1 MIYSD
6 IEQIQK
12 DFEYLTSRCS
22 LEYFS
27 QARPSLAKIEEY
39 FSKIQKHDD
48 KFVLNYFEDFIKEFQ
63 IEISSWKKSID
74 SHKLPVLALIPDKGL
89 RLILEKMPDG
99 SFKSE
104 GKDGI
109 EYFEQVPKEARFL
122 ELKKIKENNLKTTAS
137 KMFLKIA
144 LDQKRY
150 IIYALIAS
158 LSISIFALVISL
170 YSMQVY
176 DRVIPTGGINTL
188 ITLSV
193 GALIAIFIEF
203 CLKIAKSTV
212 LDNANKDMDM
222 KYSHKIFDKF
232 LKIRCD
238 ALPKSIGQLTGQL
251 QSYASVRGFITMFI
265 SFIIIDFPFALFFL
279 AIIALISQELALIML
294 LFLFLTII
302 SGFIYG
308 NRTDALIKSSTLSS
322 YKKLGLLVE
331 TVENAESIKST
342 NSGWKFQNKWNSLTN
357 DGIDDEYKIKHF
369 NEISSYITFLIQQIN
384 YMFLIAMGAYIISSS
399 DKLTM
404 GSLIAISILSSRV
417 LNPFASIPSIVMS
430 WSRAKMSI
438 DDLNNIF
445 KLPSDN
451 EGMTKPLNPVITNA
465 DLVCNHISFAYNQ
478 DSAVLKTKV
487 LKITQGEKVGILGV
501 IGSGKSTLLKILAGL
516 YKPQEGMISLNGI
529 DLHQISREKVSQTIG
544 YLPQNVKL
552 FSGTL
557 RDNLALGM
565 IGIND
570 ETIIESSKLSGLI
583 NLINSLPQG
592 LDTLVP
598 EGGDSVSSGQKQL
611 IGLTRLI
618 ILNPDIWLLDEP
630 TANIDETTER
640 MFLNF
645 LNSYLIN
652 KTLVIISH
660 KQSSFSIVNRLIV
673 MSQNEIYLDGSKN
686 DVIAHLSSVAN
697 NHNNKA
703 KI

>member
-1 MIYSD
+1 MIYKD
-6 IEQIQK
+6 IDSIQK

-39 FSKIQKHDD
+39 FLKIQRYDD
-48 KFVLNYFEDFIKEFQ
+48 KFILNYFEDLIKEFN
-63 IEISSWKKSID
+63 IEISSWKKTINY
-74 SHKLPVLALIPDKGL
+74 HKLPLLVIIPEKGI
-89 RLILEKMPDG
+89 RIILEKMPDG
-99 SFKSE
+99 TFKSE

-109 EYFEQVPKEARFL
+109 EYFEDIPKGSKFL

-451 EGMTKPLNPVITNA
+451 EGMEKPINPIMLNV
-465 DLVCNHISFAYNQ
+465 DLVCNDIQFAYSK
-478 DSAVLKTKV
+478 DSAVLKTKK
-487 LKITQGEKVGILGV
+487 LRITQGEKIGILGV
-501 IGSGKSTLLKILAGL
+501 IGSGKSTLLKVLAGL
-516 YKPQEGMISLNGI
+516 YKPQDGMISLNGI
-529 DLHQISREKVSQTIG
+529 DLHQISREKISQTIG

-557 RDNLALGM
+557 RDNLILGM
-565 IGIND
+565 IGIKD
-570 ETIIESSKLSGLI
+570 ETIIEASKLSGLI
-583 NLINSLPQG
+583 NLINSSPQG

-598 EGGDSVSSGQKQL
+598 EGGDSVSSGQRQL

>member
-39 FSKIQKHDD
+39 FLKIQRYDD
-48 KFVLNYFEDFIKEFQ
+48 KFILNYFEDLIKEFN
-63 IEISSWKKSID
+63 IEISSWKKTINY
-74 SHKLPVLALIPDKGL
+74 HKLPLLVIIPEKGI
-89 RLILEKMPDG
+89 RIILEKMPDG
-99 SFKSE
+99 TFKSE

-109 EYFEQVPKEARFL
+109 EYFEDIPKGSKFL

-417 LNPFASIPSIVMS
+417 LNPFASIPNIVVS

>member
-1 MIYSD
+1 
-6 IEQIQK
+6 QK

-39 FSKIQKHDD
+39 FLKIQRYDD
-48 KFVLNYFEDFIKEFQ
+48 KFILNYFEDLIKEFN
-63 IEISSWKKSID
+63 IEISSWKKTINY
-74 SHKLPVLALIPDKGL
+74 HKLPLLVIIPEKGI
-89 RLILEKMPDG
+89 RIILEKMPDG
-99 SFKSE
+99 TFKSE

-109 EYFEQVPKEARFL
+109 EYFEDIPKGSKFL

-451 EGMTKPLNPVITNA
+451 EGMEKPINPIMLNV
-465 DLVCNHISFAYNQ
+465 DLVCNDIQFAYSK
-478 DSAVLKTKV
+478 DSAVLKTKK
-487 LKITQGEKVGILGV
+487 LRITQGEKIGILGV
-501 IGSGKSTLLKILAGL
+501 IGSGKSTLLKVLAGL
-516 YKPQEGMISLNGI
+516 YKPQDGMISLNGI
-529 DLHQISREKVSQTIG
+529 NLHQISREKISQTIG

-557 RDNLALGM
+557 RDNLILGM
-565 IGIND
+565 IGIKD
-570 ETIIESSKLSGLI
+570 ETIIEASKLSGLI
-583 NLINSLPQG
+583 NLINSSPQG

-598 EGGDSVSSGQKQL
+598 EGGDSVSSGQRQL

>member
-39 FSKIQKHDD
+39 FLKIQRYDD
-48 KFVLNYFEDFIKEFQ
+48 KFILNYFEDLIKEFN
-63 IEISSWKKSID
+63 IEISSWKKTINY
-74 SHKLPVLALIPDKGL
+74 HKLPLLVIIPEKGI
-89 RLILEKMPDG
+89 RIILEKMPDG
-99 SFKSE
+99 TFKSE

-109 EYFEQVPKEARFL
+109 EYFEDIPKGSKFL

-188 ITLSV
+188 IILSV

-451 EGMTKPLNPVITNA
+451 EGMEKPLNPIMLNV
-465 DLVCNHISFAYNQ
+465 DLVCNDIQFAYSK
-478 DSAVLKTKV
+478 DSAVLKTKK
-487 LKITQGEKVGILGV
+487 LRITQGEKIGILGV
-501 IGSGKSTLLKILAGL
+501 IGSGKSTLLKVLAGL
-516 YKPQEGMISLNGI
+516 YKPQDGMISLNGI
-529 DLHQISREKVSQTIG
+529 NLHQISREKISQTIG

-557 RDNLALGM
+557 RDNLILGM
-565 IGIND
+565 IGIKD
-570 ETIIESSKLSGLI
+570 ETIIEASKLSGLI
-583 NLINSLPQG
+583 NLINSSPQG

-598 EGGDSVSSGQKQL
+598 EGGDSVSSGQRQL

>member
-1 MIYSD
+1 MIYKD
-6 IEQIQK
+6 IDSIQK

-39 FSKIQKHDD
+39 FLKIQRYDD
-48 KFVLNYFEDFIKEFQ
+48 KFILNYFEDLIKEFN
-63 IEISSWKKSID
+63 IEISSWKKTINY
-74 SHKLPVLALIPDKGL
+74 HKLPLLVIIPEKGI
-89 RLILEKMPDG
+89 RIILEKMPDG
-99 SFKSE
+99 TFKSE

-109 EYFEQVPKEARFL
+109 EYFEDIPKGSKFL

-279 AIIALISQELALIML
+279 TIIALISQELALIML

-308 NRTDALIKSSTLSS
+308 HRTDALIKSSTLSS

-451 EGMTKPLNPVITNA
+451 EGMEKPLNPIMLNV
-465 DLVCNHISFAYNQ
+465 DLVCNDIQFAYSK
-478 DSAVLKTKV
+478 DSAVLKTKK
-487 LKITQGEKVGILGV
+487 LRITQGEKIGILGV
-501 IGSGKSTLLKILAGL
+501 IGSGKSTLLKVLAGL
-516 YKPQEGMISLNGI
+516 YKPQDGMISLNGI
-529 DLHQISREKVSQTIG
+529 DLHQISREKISQTIG

-557 RDNLALGM
+557 RDNLILGM
-565 IGIND
+565 IGIKD
-570 ETIIESSKLSGLI
+570 ETIIEASKLSGLI
-583 NLINSLPQG
+583 NLINSSPQG

-598 EGGDSVSSGQKQL
+598 EGGDSVSSGQRQL

>member
-1 MIYSD
+1 
-6 IEQIQK
+6 
-12 DFEYLTSRCS
+12 
-22 LEYFS
+22 
-27 QARPSLAKIEEY
+27 
-39 FSKIQKHDD
+39 
-48 KFVLNYFEDFIKEFQ
+48 
-63 IEISSWKKSID
+63 
-74 SHKLPVLALIPDKGL
+74 
-89 RLILEKMPDG
+89 
-99 SFKSE
+99 
-104 GKDGI
+104 
-109 EYFEQVPKEARFL
+109 
-122 ELKKIKENNLKTTAS
+122 
-137 KMFLKIA
+137 MFLKIA

-451 EGMTKPLNPVITNA
+451 EGMEKPINPIMLNV
-465 DLVCNHISFAYNQ
+465 DLVCNDIQFAYSK
-478 DSAVLKTKV
+478 DSAVLKTKK
-487 LKITQGEKVGILGV
+487 LRITQGEKIGILGV
-501 IGSGKSTLLKILAGL
+501 IGSGKSTLLKVLAGL
-516 YKPQEGMISLNGI
+516 YKPQDGMISLNGI
-529 DLHQISREKVSQTIG
+529 NLHQISREKISQTIG

-557 RDNLALGM
+557 RDNLILGM
-565 IGIND
+565 IGIKD
-570 ETIIESSKLSGLI
+570 ETIIEASKLSGLI
-583 NLINSLPQG
+583 NLINSSPQG

-598 EGGDSVSSGQKQL
+598 EGGDSVSSGQRQL

>member
-1 MIYSD
+1 MIYKD
-6 IEQIQK
+6 IDSIQK

-39 FSKIQKHDD
+39 FLKIQRYDD
-48 KFVLNYFEDFIKEFQ
+48 KFILNYFEDLIKEFN
-63 IEISSWKKSID
+63 IEISSWKKTINY
-74 SHKLPVLALIPDKGL
+74 HKLPLLVIIPEKGI
-89 RLILEKMPDG
+89 RIILEKMPDG
-99 SFKSE
+99 TFKSE

-109 EYFEQVPKEARFL
+109 EYFEDIPKGSKFL

-417 LNPFASIPSIVMS
+417 LNPFASIPNIVVS

-451 EGMTKPLNPVITNA
+451 EGMEKPINPIMLNV
-465 DLVCNHISFAYNQ
+465 DLVCNDIQFAYSK
-478 DSAVLKTKV
+478 DSAVLKTKK
-487 LKITQGEKVGILGV
+487 LRITQGEKIGILGV
-501 IGSGKSTLLKILAGL
+501 IGSGKSTLLKVLAGL
-516 YKPQEGMISLNGI
+516 YKPQDGMISLNGI
-529 DLHQISREKVSQTIG
+529 NLHQISREKISQTIG

-557 RDNLALGM
+557 RDNLILGM
-565 IGIND
+565 IGIKD
-570 ETIIESSKLSGLI
+570 ETIIEASKLSGLI
-583 NLINSLPQG
+583 NLINSSPQG

-598 EGGDSVSSGQKQL
+598 EGGDSVSSGQRQL

>member
-1 MIYSD
+1 MATTTRAS
-6 IEQIQK
+6 
-12 DFEYLTSRCS
+12 SRKT
-22 LEYFS
+22 
-27 QARPSLAKIEEY
+27 RPSLAKIEEY
-39 FSKIQKHDD
+39 FLKIQRYDD
-48 KFVLNYFEDFIKEFQ
+48 KFILNYFEDLIKEFN
-63 IEISSWKKSID
+63 IEISSWKKTINY
-74 SHKLPVLALIPDKGL
+74 HKLPLLVIIPEKGI
-89 RLILEKMPDG
+89 RIILEKMPDG
-99 SFKSE
+99 TFKSE

-109 EYFEQVPKEARFL
+109 EYFEDIPKGSKFL

-451 EGMTKPLNPVITNA
+451 EGMEKPINPIMLNV
-465 DLVCNHISFAYNQ
+465 DLVCNDIQFAYSK
-478 DSAVLKTKV
+478 DSAVLKTKK
-487 LKITQGEKVGILGV
+487 LRITQGEKIGILGV
-501 IGSGKSTLLKILAGL
+501 IGSGKSTLLKVLAGL
-516 YKPQEGMISLNGI
+516 YKPQDGMISLNGI
-529 DLHQISREKVSQTIG
+529 NLHQISREKISQTIG

-557 RDNLALGM
+557 RDNLILGM
-565 IGIND
+565 IGIKD
-570 ETIIESSKLSGLI
+570 ETIIEASKLSGLI
-583 NLINSLPQG
+583 NLINSSPQG

-598 EGGDSVSSGQKQL
+598 EGGDSVSSGQRQL

>member
-39 FSKIQKHDD
+39 FLKIQRYDD
-48 KFVLNYFEDFIKEFQ
+48 KFILNYFEDLIKEFN
-63 IEISSWKKSID
+63 IEISSWKKTINY
-74 SHKLPVLALIPDKGL
+74 HKLPLLVIIPEKGI
-89 RLILEKMPDG
+89 RIILEKMPDG
-99 SFKSE
+99 TFKSE

-109 EYFEQVPKEARFL
+109 EYFEDIPKGSKFL

-417 LNPFASIPSIVMS
+417 LNPFASIPNIVVS

-451 EGMTKPLNPVITNA
+451 EGMEKPINPIMLNV
-465 DLVCNHISFAYNQ
+465 DLVCNDIQFAYSK
-478 DSAVLKTKV
+478 DSAVLKTKK
-487 LKITQGEKVGILGV
+487 LRITQGEKIGILGV
-501 IGSGKSTLLKILAGL
+501 IGSGKSTLLKVLAGL
-516 YKPQEGMISLNGI
+516 YKPQDGMISLNGI
-529 DLHQISREKVSQTIG
+529 NLHQISREKISQTIG

-557 RDNLALGM
+557 RDNLILGM
-565 IGIND
+565 IGIKD
-570 ETIIESSKLSGLI
+570 ETIIEASKLSGLI
-583 NLINSLPQG
+583 NLINSSPQG

-598 EGGDSVSSGQKQL
+598 EGGDSVSSGQRQL

>member
-1 MIYSD
+1 MIYKD
-6 IEQIQK
+6 IDSIQK

-39 FSKIQKHDD
+39 FLKIQRYDD
-48 KFVLNYFEDFIKEFQ
+48 KFILNYFEDLIKEFN
-63 IEISSWKKSID
+63 IEISSWKKTINY
-74 SHKLPVLALIPDKGL
+74 HKLPLLVIIPEKGI
-89 RLILEKMPDG
+89 RIILEKMPDG
-99 SFKSE
+99 TFKSE

-109 EYFEQVPKEARFL
+109 EYFEDIPKGSKFL

-451 EGMTKPLNPVITNA
+451 EGMEKPLNPIMLNV
-465 DLVCNHISFAYNQ
+465 DLVCNDIQFAYSKE
-478 DSAVLKTKV
+478 SAALKTKK
-487 LKITQGEKVGILGV
+487 LRITQGEKIGILGV
-501 IGSGKSTLLKILAGL
+501 IGSGKSTLLKVLAGL
-516 YKPQEGMISLNGI
+516 YKPQGGMISLNGI
-529 DLHQISREKVSQTIG
+529 DLHQISREKISQTIG

-557 RDNLALGM
+557 RDNLILGM
-565 IGIND
+565 IGIKD
-570 ETIIESSKLSGLI
+570 ETILEASKLSGLI
-583 NLINSLPQG
+583 NLINSSPQG

-598 EGGDSVSSGQKQL
+598 EGGDSVSSGQRQL

>member
-1 MIYSD
+1 MIYKD
-6 IEQIQK
+6 IDSIQK

-39 FSKIQKHDD
+39 FLKIQRYDD
-48 KFVLNYFEDFIKEFQ
+48 KFILNYFEDLIKEFN
-63 IEISSWKKSID
+63 IEISSWKKTINY
-74 SHKLPVLALIPDKGL
+74 HKLPLLVIIPEKGI
-89 RLILEKMPDG
+89 RIILEKMPDG
-99 SFKSE
+99 TFKSE

-109 EYFEQVPKEARFL
+109 EYFEDIPKGSKFL

-417 LNPFASIPSIVMS
+417 LNPFASIPSIIMS

-451 EGMTKPLNPVITNA
+451 EGMEKPINPIMLNV
-465 DLVCNHISFAYNQ
+465 DLVCNDIQFAYSK
-478 DSAVLKTKV
+478 DSAVLKTKK
-487 LKITQGEKVGILGV
+487 LRITQGEKIGILGV
-501 IGSGKSTLLKILAGL
+501 IGSGKSTLLKVLAGL
-516 YKPQEGMISLNGI
+516 YKPQDGMISLNGI
-529 DLHQISREKVSQTIG
+529 NLHQISREKISQTIG

-557 RDNLALGM
+557 RDNLILGM
-565 IGIND
+565 IGIKD
-570 ETIIESSKLSGLI
+570 ETIIEASKLSGLI
-583 NLINSLPQG
+583 NLINSSPQG

-598 EGGDSVSSGQKQL
+598 EGGDSVSSGQRQL

>member
-1 MIYSD
+1 MIYKD
-6 IEQIQK
+6 IDSIQK

-39 FSKIQKHDD
+39 FLKIQRYDD
-48 KFVLNYFEDFIKEFQ
+48 KFILNYFEDLIKEFN
-63 IEISSWKKSID
+63 IEISSWKKTINY
-74 SHKLPVLALIPDKGL
+74 HKLPLLVIIPEKGI
-89 RLILEKMPDG
+89 RIILEKMPDG
-99 SFKSE
+99 TFKSE

-109 EYFEQVPKEARFL
+109 EYFEDIPKGSKFL

-451 EGMTKPLNPVITNA
+451 EGMEKPINPIMLNV
-465 DLVCNHISFAYNQ
+465 DLVCNDIQFAYSK
-478 DSAVLKTKV
+478 DSAVLKTKK
-487 LKITQGEKVGILGV
+487 LRITQGEKIGILGV
-501 IGSGKSTLLKILAGL
+501 IGSGKSTLLKVLAGL
-516 YKPQEGMISLNGI
+516 YKPQDGMISLNGI
-529 DLHQISREKVSQTIG
+529 NLHQISREKISQTIG

-557 RDNLALGM
+557 RDNLILGM
-565 IGIND
+565 IGIKD
-570 ETIIESSKLSGLI
+570 ETIIEASKLSGLI
-583 NLINSLPQG
+583 NLINSSPQG

-598 EGGDSVSSGQKQL
+598 EGGDSVSSGQRQL

>member
-39 FSKIQKHDD
+39 FLKIQRYDD
-48 KFVLNYFEDFIKEFQ
+48 KFILNYFEDLIKEFN
-63 IEISSWKKSID
+63 IEISSWKKTINY
-74 SHKLPVLALIPDKGL
+74 HKLPLLVIIPEKGI
-89 RLILEKMPDG
+89 RIILEKMPDG
-99 SFKSE
+99 TFKSE

-109 EYFEQVPKEARFL
+109 EYFEDIPKGSKFL

-417 LNPFASIPSIVMS
+417 LNPFVSIPSIVMS

-598 EGGDSVSSGQKQL
+598 EGGDGVSSGQRQL

>member
-39 FSKIQKHDD
+39 FLKIQRYDD
-48 KFVLNYFEDFIKEFQ
+48 KFILNYFEDLIKEFN
-63 IEISSWKKSID
+63 IEISSWKKTINY
-74 SHKLPVLALIPDKGL
+74 HKLPLLVIIPEKGI
-89 RLILEKMPDG
+89 RIILEKMPDG
-99 SFKSE
+99 TFKSE

-109 EYFEQVPKEARFL
+109 EYFEDIPKGSKFL

-417 LNPFASIPSIVMS
+417 LNPFASIPNIVVS

-451 EGMTKPLNPVITNA
+451 EGMIKPLNPVITNA

-557 RDNLALGM
+557 RDNLILGM

-598 EGGDSVSSGQKQL
+598 EGGDSVSSGQRQL

>member
-39 FSKIQKHDD
+39 FLKIQRYDD
-48 KFVLNYFEDFIKEFQ
+48 KFILNYFEDLIKEFN
-63 IEISSWKKSID
+63 IEISSWKKTINY
-74 SHKLPVLALIPDKGL
+74 HKLPLLVIIPEKGI
-89 RLILEKMPDG
+89 RIILEKMPDG
-99 SFKSE
+99 TFKSE

-109 EYFEQVPKEARFL
+109 EYFEDIPKGSKFL

-451 EGMTKPLNPVITNA
+451 EGMEKPINPIMLNV
-465 DLVCNHISFAYNQ
+465 DLVCNDIQFAYSK
-478 DSAVLKTKV
+478 DSAVLKTKK
-487 LKITQGEKVGILGV
+487 LRITQGEKIGILGV
-501 IGSGKSTLLKILAGL
+501 IGSGKSTLLKVLAGL
-516 YKPQEGMISLNGI
+516 YKPQDGMISLNGI
-529 DLHQISREKVSQTIG
+529 NLHQISREKISQTIG

-557 RDNLALGM
+557 RDNLILGM
-565 IGIND
+565 VGIKD
-570 ETIIESSKLSGLI
+570 ETIIEASKLSGLI
-583 NLINSLPQG
+583 NLINSSPQG

-598 EGGDSVSSGQKQL
+598 EGGDSVSSGQRQL

>member
-39 FSKIQKHDD
+39 FLKIQRYDD
-48 KFVLNYFEDFIKEFQ
+48 KFILNYFEDLIKEFN
-63 IEISSWKKSID
+63 IEISSWKKTINY
-74 SHKLPVLALIPDKGL
+74 HKLPLLVIIPEKGI
-89 RLILEKMPDG
+89 RIILEKMPDG
-99 SFKSE
+99 TFKSE

-109 EYFEQVPKEARFL
+109 EYFEDIPKGSKFL

-308 NRTDALIKSSTLSS
+308 NITDALIKSSTLSS

-451 EGMTKPLNPVITNA
+451 EGMEKPLNPIMLNV
-465 DLVCNHISFAYNQ
+465 DLVCNDIQFAYSK
-478 DSAVLKTKV
+478 DSAVLKTKK
-487 LKITQGEKVGILGV
+487 LRITQGEKIGILGV
-501 IGSGKSTLLKILAGL
+501 IGSGKSTLLKVLAGL
-516 YKPQEGMISLNGI
+516 YKPQDGMISLNGI
-529 DLHQISREKVSQTIG
+529 DLHQISREKISQTIG

-557 RDNLALGM
+557 RDNLILGM
-565 IGIND
+565 IGIKD
-570 ETIIESSKLSGLI
+570 ETIIEASKLSGLI
-583 NLINSLPQG
+583 NLINSSPQG

-598 EGGDSVSSGQKQL
+598 EGGDSVSSGQRQL

>member
-1 MIYSD
+1 MCFL
-6 IEQIQK
+6 
-12 DFEYLTSRCS
+12 FE
-22 LEYFS
+22 
-27 QARPSLAKIEEY
+27 AAKIEEY
-39 FSKIQKHDD
+39 FLKIQRYDD
-48 KFVLNYFEDFIKEFQ
+48 KFILNYFEDLIKEFN
-63 IEISSWKKSID
+63 IEISSWKKTINY
-74 SHKLPVLALIPDKGL
+74 HKLPLLVIIPEKGI
-89 RLILEKMPDG
+89 RIILEKMPDG
-99 SFKSE
+99 TFKSE

-109 EYFEQVPKEARFL
+109 EYFEDIPKGSKFL

-451 EGMTKPLNPVITNA
+451 EGMGKPINPIMLNV
-465 DLVCNHISFAYNQ
+465 DLVCNDIQFAYSK
-478 DSAVLKTKV
+478 DSAVLKTKK
-487 LKITQGEKVGILGV
+487 LRITQGEKIGILGV
-501 IGSGKSTLLKILAGL
+501 IGSGKSTLLKVLAGL
-516 YKPQEGMISLNGI
+516 YKPQDGMISLNGI
-529 DLHQISREKVSQTIG
+529 NLHQISREKISQTIG

-557 RDNLALGM
+557 RDNLILGM
-565 IGIND
+565 IGIKD
-570 ETIIESSKLSGLI
+570 ETIIEASKLSGLI
-583 NLINSLPQG
+583 NLINSSPQG

-598 EGGDSVSSGQKQL
+598 EGGDSVSSGQRQL

>member
-1 MIYSD
+1 MIYKD
-6 IEQIQK
+6 IDSIQK

-39 FSKIQKHDD
+39 FLKIQRYDD
-48 KFVLNYFEDFIKEFQ
+48 KFILNYFEDLIKEFN
-63 IEISSWKKSID
+63 IEISSWKKTINY
-74 SHKLPVLALIPDKGL
+74 HKLPLLVIIPEKGI
-89 RLILEKMPDG
+89 RIILEKMPDG
-99 SFKSE
+99 TFKSE

-109 EYFEQVPKEARFL
+109 EYFEDIPKGSKFL

-451 EGMTKPLNPVITNA
+451 EGMGKPINPIMLNV
-465 DLVCNHISFAYNQ
+465 DLVCNDIQFAYSK
-478 DSAVLKTKV
+478 DSAVLKTKK
-487 LKITQGEKVGILGV
+487 LRITQGEKIGILGV
-501 IGSGKSTLLKILAGL
+501 IGSGKSTLLKVLAGL
-516 YKPQEGMISLNGI
+516 YKPQDGMISLNGI
-529 DLHQISREKVSQTIG
+529 NLHQISREKISQTIG

-557 RDNLALGM
+557 RDNLILGM
-565 IGIND
+565 IGIKD
-570 ETIIESSKLSGLI
+570 ETIIEASKLSGLI
-583 NLINSLPQG
+583 NLINSSPQG

-598 EGGDSVSSGQKQL
+598 EGGDSVSSGQRQL

>member
-1 MIYSD
+1 
-6 IEQIQK
+6 
-12 DFEYLTSRCS
+12 
-22 LEYFS
+22 
-27 QARPSLAKIEEY
+27 
-39 FSKIQKHDD
+39 
-48 KFVLNYFEDFIKEFQ
+48 
-63 IEISSWKKSID
+63 
-74 SHKLPVLALIPDKGL
+74 
-89 RLILEKMPDG
+89 MPDG
-99 SFKSE
+99 TFKSE

-109 EYFEQVPKEARFL
+109 EYFEDIPKGSKFL

-417 LNPFASIPSIVMS
+417 LNPFASIPNIVVS

-487 LKITQGEKVGILGV
+487 LKITQGEKVGILGI
-501 IGSGKSTLLKILAGL
+501 IGSGKSTLLKVLAGL
-516 YKPQEGMISLNGI
+516 YKPQDGMISLNGI
-529 DLHQISREKVSQTIG
+529 NLHQISREKISQTIG

-557 RDNLALGM
+557 RDNLILGM
-565 IGIND
+565 IGIKD
-570 ETIIESSKLSGLI
+570 ETIIEASKLSGLI
-583 NLINSLPQG
+583 NLINSSPQG

-598 EGGDSVSSGQKQL
+598 EGGDSVSSGQRQL

>member
-39 FSKIQKHDD
+39 FLKIQRYDD
-48 KFVLNYFEDFIKEFQ
+48 KFILNYFEDLIKEFN
-63 IEISSWKKSID
+63 IEISSWKKTINY
-74 SHKLPVLALIPDKGL
+74 HKLPLLVIIPEKGI
-89 RLILEKMPDG
+89 RIILEKMPDG
-99 SFKSE
+99 TFKSE

-109 EYFEQVPKEARFL
+109 EYFEDIPKGSKFL

-417 LNPFASIPSIVMS
+417 LNPFVSIPSIVMS

-598 EGGDSVSSGQKQL
+598 EGGDSVSSGQRQL

>member
-1 MIYSD
+1 MIYKD
-6 IEQIQK
+6 IDSIQK

-39 FSKIQKHDD
+39 FLKIQRYDD
-48 KFVLNYFEDFIKEFQ
+48 KFILNYFEDLIKEFN
-63 IEISSWKKSID
+63 IEISSWKKTINY
-74 SHKLPVLALIPDKGL
+74 HKLPLLVIIPEKGI
-89 RLILEKMPDG
+89 RIILEKMPDG
-99 SFKSE
+99 TFKSE

-109 EYFEQVPKEARFL
+109 EYFEDIPKGSKFL

-451 EGMTKPLNPVITNA
+451 EGMEKPINPIMLNV
-465 DLVCNHISFAYNQ
+465 DLVCNDIQLAYSK
-478 DSAVLKTKV
+478 DSAVLKTKK
-487 LKITQGEKVGILGV
+487 LRITQGEKIGILGV
-501 IGSGKSTLLKILAGL
+501 IGSGKSTLLKVLAGL
-516 YKPQEGMISLNGI
+516 YKPQDGMISLNGI
-529 DLHQISREKVSQTIG
+529 NLHQISREKISQTIG

-557 RDNLALGM
+557 RDNLILGM
-565 IGIND
+565 IGIKD
-570 ETIIESSKLSGLI
+570 ETIIEASKLSGLI
-583 NLINSLPQG
+583 NLINSSPQG

-598 EGGDSVSSGQKQL
+598 EGGDSVSSGQRQL